1 MIRSAGSAMIRNVRE
16 TSDLRNRRKDVFA
29 LGLTIL
35 IVAVLSSSALHAFD
49 VIPFNS
55 QNQSPLVRIF
65 GLPSAGSTTVLP
77 EGRKETQIT
86 LDHSNSY
93 LDDEYIGERLVIDGE
108 TTRLTLAGRYGLA
121 RGAEVGIE
129 IPYVYH
135 GGGFLDDI
143 ISDYHDRFGF
153 SPGRRDEAPNN
164 HLLFQY
170 RRNGVDQLKVDA
182 SGGGLGDIVLTG
194 GLQLYND
201 AAPYP
206 LSVALRAGIKLP
218 TGDSGSLFGS
228 GSTDLSLWLTGSD
241 DFKLPLGSG
250 ALYAAAGLMV
260 MTKGNILPEQQRN
273 WVGFGT
279 VGLGWKPLSWFAIK
293 FQMDSHTPLYE
304 DSSVKHLSANAA
316 QLLIGGTFGLSER
329 TSLDIAVS
337 EDIIVDTAPDVA
349 FHFNMRT
356 IF

>member
-1 MIRSAGSAMIRNVRE
+1 MIKNIRE
-16 TSDLRNRRKDVFA
+16 TSDTQGRRKDVFI
-29 LGLTIL
+29 LGLTVL
-35 IVAVLSSSALHAFD
+35 IAIVLLSSALHAFD
-49 VIPFNS
+49 VTPFNS
-55 QNQSPLVRIF
+55 QNQSPFVRIF
-65 GLPSAGSTTVLP
+65 GLPSAGSATVLP
-77 EGRKETQIT
+77 QGRKEVQVT
-86 LDHSNSY
+86 LDHSSSY
-93 LDDEYIGERLVIDGE
+93 LDDEYIGEQLVIDGE
-108 TTRLTLAGRYGLA
+108 TTRLTLAGRYGLT
-121 RGAEVGIE
+121 RDVEVGIE

-135 GGGFLDDI
+135 GGGFLDNAI
-143 ISDYHDRFGF
+143 IDYHDRFGF

-164 HLLFQY
+164 RLLFKY
-170 RRNGVDQLKVDA
+170 RRRGVDQLKINS

-206 LSVALRAGIKLP
+206 RAVALRVGIKLP

-241 DFKLPLGSG
+241 DFKLPLGNG
-250 ALYAAAGLMV
+250 AIFAAAGLMA
-260 MTKGNILPEQQRN
+260 MTEGNILPDQQRH

-293 FQMDSHTPLYE
+293 FQIDSHTPLYE
-304 DSSVKHLSANAA
+304 ESSVKHLSANAG

-329 TSLDIAVS
+329 TSLDMAVS

-349 FHFNMRT
+349 LHFNIRT
-356 IF
+356 LF

>member
-1 MIRSAGSAMIRNVRE
+1 MARVVRE
-16 TSDLRNRRKDVFA
+16 TSAVHNRQRNTFIF
-29 LGLTIL
+29 GL
-35 IVAVLSSSALHAFD
+35 IVLIATVLSSPALHAFD

-55 QNQSPLVRIF
+55 QNQSPFVRIF
-65 GLPSAGSTTVLP
+65 GLPSAGSAMVLP
-77 EGRKETQIT
+77 QGRKEAQVT
-86 LDHSNSY
+86 LDHSSSY
-93 LDDEYIGERLVIDGE
+93 LDDEYIGEHLVIDGE
-108 TTRLTLAGRYGLA
+108 TTRLTLTGRYGLT
-121 RGAEVGIE
+121 RGVEVGIE

-135 GGGFLDDI
+135 GGGFLDNAI
-143 ISDYHDRFGF
+143 IDYHDRFGF

-164 HLLFQY
+164 RLLFKY
-170 RRNGVDQLKVDA
+170 RRRGVDQLKIDA
-182 SGGGLGDIVLTG
+182 SGGGLGDVVLTA

-206 LSVALRAGIKLP
+206 RAVALRAGIKLP
-218 TGDSGSLFGS
+218 TGDSDSLFGS

-241 DFKLPLGSG
+241 DFKLPIGSG
-250 ALYAAAGLMV
+250 TLFAAGGVMV

-279 VGLGWKPLSWFAIK
+279 VGLGWKPLSRLAIK
-293 FQMDSHTPLYE
+293 IQMDGHTPLYE

-316 QLLIGGTFGLSER
+316 QLLVGGTFGLTER
-329 TSLDIAVS
+329 TSLDMAVS

-349 FHFNMRT
+349 FHFNLRT